1 MSRHDETPITS
12 RVIPPSHST
21 VQGAQ
26 RRLISEI
33 DEWLDEDDAYTDDAV
48 PYQLNDEQRVDLFDM
63 IAASLAAIT
72 IAGTILLLAWHLGR
86 LLV

>member
-1 MSRHDETPITS
+1 MSRHDDTPITE
-12 RVIPPSHST
+12 RIIPSAHPA

-26 RRLISEI
+26 HRLISQI
-33 DEWLDEDDAYTDDAV
+33 DEWLEADDDYTDDAA
-48 PYQLNDEQRVDLFDM
+48 PYQLNDEQRVTLFDM

-72 IAGTILLLAWHLGR
+72 IAGTILLIAWHLGK

>member
-12 RVIPPSHST
+12 RVIPPSHPT

-48 PYQLNDEQRVDLFDM
+48 PYQLNDEQQVDLFDM
-63 IAASLAAIT
+63 IAASLAAIAF
-72 IAGTILLLAWHLGR
+72 AGTILLIAWHLGK
-86 LLV
+86 LLI